1 MDFLGRDDEVRKTGG
16 PDSGPAGKAASDG
29 SAPEKAAEETSATAA
44 EKKAPEKP
52 ATKPAGK
59 KPRPGGGGLASWLRS
74 RLSGL
79 LSGLR
84 SRLGSRFGRLLTWAK
99 SKVPETRRGK
109 IIFYSIA
116 GLLTVSMLGGGVVGV
131 WSSFPSF
138 CKSCHHITP
147 YYESWQTS
155 VHGKEH
161 VACTD
166 CHFKPGAWPY
176 IKGKINGAV
185 EVFKY
190 ASHSYGPKLRSEV
203 QDISCLRPG
212 CHARDKLD
220 KERKGRKFKSV
231 RFVHAD
237 HFQPLRGGI
246 ELRCASCH
254 SQSLHTESGTVSA
267 GVCFSCHLAPLGKD
281 ATPEALADFKR
292 TSDCKTCHEV
302 PKEVATGGG
311 FKFDHGK
318 YAKEGSGCASC
329 HSHVT
334 HGRGPVPE
342 RQCELCHNEG
352 TAAEREEFAHKGAD
366 GVAEVHGIHVHETQ
380 VECFECHDQILHG
393 PGARAIAAAQSCDAC
408 HDASHVVTRA
418 LYEGSGLR
426 RAVAASAAQ
435 AGGAVKGEADPMA
448 ASGVRCEGCH
458 KGEKRGRLASA
469 VCTPC
474 HEKEF
479 DRLGTRWKSAFDVYV
494 TKLDAARLQA
504 ESLGLAGAAS
514 KQALDEAKREIDFV
528 RDGRGVHN
536 VKLAVDRLRAAQ
548 TGLARLLEA
557 SGAADAAK
565 VLPAY
570 EKGAAR
576 CLDRCHVGVET
587 VGNLKYAEKDMPH
600 GAHVASP
607 KVACSECHEMAPE
620 KHKKTLADVARNCA
634 TCHHKGVTVGEG
646 GCASCHPHQEMV
658 YRGKFAGEAKP
669 HPFAMAKGK
678 VQCLD
683 CHVGIAKGHSR
694 KQVRDACAKC
704 HKLAA
709 FSRML
714 DEWQVGTREAAAEL
728 EAIVARAKDVL
739 VAGAVSRERQTAVR
753 AARERALAALELV
766 KSDGS
771 AGAHN
776 LEYLNEA
783 LSKARKVLLSAME

>member
-1 MDFLGRDDEVRKTGG
+1 V
-16 PDSGPAGKAASDG
+16 
-29 SAPEKAAEETSATAA
+29 
-44 EKKAPEKP
+44 
-52 ATKPAGK
+52 
-59 KPRPGGGGLASWLRS
+59 S
-74 RLSGL
+74 RLK
-79 LSGLR
+79 
-84 SRLGSRFGRLLTWAK
+84 AK
-99 SKVPETRRGK
+99 IPKTRRGK
-109 IIFYSIA
+109 IVFYSVA
-116 GLLTVSMLGGGVVGV
+116 GLLTISMLGGGVVGV

-155 VHGKEH
+155 VHGREH
-161 VACTD
+161 IACTD

-203 QDISCLRPG
+203 QDVSCLRSG
-212 CHARDKLD
+212 CHARDEIDEK
-220 KERKGRKFKSV
+220 RKSKTFKKA
-231 RFVHAD
+231 RFSHKK
-237 HFQPLRGGI
+237 HFENHRAGI

-254 SQSLHTESGTVSA
+254 SQSLHSVDGTVSV
-267 GVCFSCHLAPLGKD
+267 GLCFSCHLTPPGKD
-281 ATPEALADFKR
+281 ATPEAVAEFKR
-292 TSDCKTCHEV
+292 VSNCTTCHDV

-311 FKFDHGK
+311 FRFDHGK
-318 YAKEGSGCASC
+318 YARKDSSCASC

-334 HGRGPVPE
+334 HGKGGVPT

-352 TAAEREEFAHKGAD
+352 TAAEREEFAHKGAE

-393 PGARAIAAAQSCDAC
+393 PGARAIAAAQSCDDC
-408 HDASHVVTRA
+408 HDASHVATRS
-418 LYEGSGLR
+418 LYEGSG
-426 RAVAASAAQ
+426 
-435 AGGAVKGEADPMA
+435 GAVKGTADPMA

-458 KGEKRGRLASA
+458 KGEKRGRLAAA

-474 HEKEF
+474 HEKEY
-479 DRLGTRWKSAFDVYV
+479 DRLPTRWKVAFETYV

-504 ESLGLAGAAS
+504 EALGLRGAAS
-514 KQALDEAKREIDFV
+514 KQALDKAKREIDFV

-548 TGLARLLEA
+548 TGLSWLLSG

-565 VLPAY
+565 VLPVY

-587 VGNLKYAEKDMPH
+587 VGNLKYAGRDMPH
-600 GAHVASP
+600 GAHVASR
-607 KVACSECHEMAPE
+607 KVKCSECHEMAPE
-620 KHKKTLADVARNCA
+620 KHKKTLADVANSCA
-634 TCHHKGVTVGEG
+634 TCHHKGVIVGEG
-646 GCASCHPHQEMV
+646 GCASCHSHQEMV

-669 HPFAMAKGK
+669 HPSAMAKGK
-678 VQCLD
+678 VLCLD

-694 KQVRDACAKC
+694 KQVRDTCAKC

-714 DEWQVGTREAAAEL
+714 DEWQEGTREAAAEL
-728 EAIVARAKDVL
+728 EAFVALAKDVL
-739 VAGAVSRERQTAVR
+739 VGGAASKERQTAVR
-753 AARERALAALELV
+753 AARERALSALELV
-766 KSDGS
+766 RSDGS

-776 LEYLNEA
+776 PEYLNEDLA
-783 LSKARKVLLSAME
+783 AARKALLSAME

>member
-1 MDFLGRDDEVRKTGG
+1 VDFLGRDDDVRKAGG
-16 PDSGPAGKAASDG
+16 PESGAADKAAGEG
-29 SAPEKAAEETSATAA
+29 SASEKTAEETSVEAAAKKPAA
-44 EKKAPEKP
+44 E
-52 ATKPAGK
+52 PAGK
-59 KPRPGGGGLASWLRS
+59 KPRPGGGGPASGLRS
-74 RLSGL
+74 RLGGL

-84 SRLGSRFGRLLTWAK
+84 SRLGARFGRLLTWVK

-109 IIFYSIA
+109 IVFYSIA
-116 GLLTVSMLGGGVVGV
+116 GLLAVSMLGGGVVGV

-147 YYESWQTS
+147 YYKSWQTS

-166 CHFKPGAWPY
+166 CHFKPGALPY
-176 IKGKINGAV
+176 IMGKVNGMV

-190 ASHSYGPKLRSEV
+190 FSHSYGPKLRSEV

-220 KERKGRKFKSV
+220 EKRKGSKFKSV

-246 ELRCASCH
+246 AIRCASCH
-254 SQSLHTESGTVSA
+254 SQSLHTESGTVST
-267 GVCFSCHLAPLGKD
+267 GLCFSCHLAPLGKD
-281 ATPEALADFKR
+281 ATPEALAEFKR
-292 TSDCKTCHEV
+292 TSDCKTCHDV

-334 HGRGPVPE
+334 HGAGRVPE

-352 TAAEREEFAHKGAD
+352 TAAEREEFAKHGD
-366 GVAEVHGIHVHETQ
+366 EGVAEVHGIHVHETQ
-380 VECFECHDQILHG
+380 VECFECHEQILHG
-393 PGARAIAAAQSCDAC
+393 PGARSLAASQSCDAC
-408 HDASHVVTRA
+408 HDASHVTTRA
-418 LYEGSGLR
+418 LYGGS
-426 RAVAASAAQ
+426 
-435 AGGAVKGEADPMA
+435 GGAVKGEADPMA

-479 DRLGTRWKSAFDVYV
+479 DRLGGRWKSAFEVYV

-504 ESLGLAGAAS
+504 ESLGFAGATS
-514 KQALDEAKREIDFV
+514 KQALDEAKRNIDFV

-548 TGLARLLEA
+548 TGLSRLLSG

-620 KHKKTLADVARNCA
+620 KHKKTLADVASNCA

-646 GCASCHPHQEMV
+646 GCSSCHPHQEMV

-669 HPFAMAKGK
+669 HPSAMAKGK
-678 VQCLD
+678 VKCLD
-683 CHVGIAKGHSR
+683 CHAGIAKGHSR
-694 KQVRDACAKC
+694 KQLRDTCAKC

-728 EAIVARAKDVL
+728 EALVARAKDVL
-739 VAGAVSRERQTAVR
+739 VGGAASRERQTAVR
-753 AARERALAALELV
+753 AARERALSVLELV
-766 KSDGS
+766 RSDGS

-776 LEYLNEA
+776 LEYLNEDLDA
-783 LSKARKVLLSAME
+783 ARKALLSAME